1 MPLLRLSAIVKQ
13 ATKNF
18 PLLPSIIDIRS
29 VSDKLGVVHSSCLF
43 GAESYS
49 GQREGKSVWQGFQSK
64 ICVPV
69 SCKLSKCT
77 QLYAPYNFI
86 YA

>member
-1 MPLLRLSAIVKQ
+1 MPLLSLSAIVKQ
-13 ATKNF
+13 ATKSF
-18 PLLPSIIDIRS
+18 PLLPSIIAIRS
-29 VSDKLGVVHSSCLF
+29 VSDKLAVVHSSCLF

-49 GQREGKSVWQGFQSK
+49 GQRERKSVWQGFQSK

-69 SCKLSKCT
+69 FGKLSKCT